1 MNELRARLIARI
13 KRTPTVESFRFLP
26 QEKMNFIPGQ
36 FTRLIFDEKNREN
49 KELNK
54 YLSFSSSPDR
64 EYVEVT
70 KRLSSSVFSAR
81 LNNLK
86 INKIY

>member
-13 KRTPTVESFRFLP
+13 KRTPTVESFRLLA
-26 QEKMNFIPGQ
+26 EDKLNFMPGQ

-54 YLSFSSSPDR
+54 LR
-64 EYVEVT
+64 
-70 KRLSSSVFSAR
+70 
-81 LNNLK
+81 
-86 INKIY
+86 IY